1 MKTYAHFFL
10 IFIAL
15 LVSCKTPYKAASST
29 TTLYKIEASAPD
41 SLSPVQQFLQPYHD
55 QLSQSM
61 NEVIGYAEGDFV
73 KMQPSGSLGSLVADA
88 MLDAARLQN
97 QQVKGAICNYGG
109 IRIPS
114 MMKGDITIGKL
125 FEMLPFENELVIV
138 EVSGAVLHKW
148 LSHIE
153 VSGGWPIARTY
164 DYEILEVE
172 DGGGPGI
179 STYRTLEKGIEDDS
193 LYYFATNDYVAN
205 GGDNCE
211 FLKACKKINT
221 GLLIR
226 DVMIRYSRER
236 RRLVPDNTFRMRF
249 K

>member
-1 MKTYAHFFL
+1 MKTYTHY
-10 IFIAL
+10 IAL
-15 LVSCKTPYKAASST
+15 LGVLLFSCKVPYKAVSDT
-29 TTLYKIEASAPD
+29 TTLYRVEGRSPD
-41 SLSPVQQFLQPYHD
+41 AATEIQQFLQPFHD
-55 QLSQSM
+55 SIDQRMS
-61 NEVIGYAEGDFV
+61 EVIGYADGDFV

-97 QQVKGAICNYGG
+97 QKVKGAICNYGG

-114 MMKGDITIGKL
+114 MMKGDITVGKMY
-125 FEMLPFENELVIV
+125 EMLPFENELVIV

-179 STYRTLEKGIEDDS
+179 STYLTLEKGIEDDS

-226 DVMIRYSRER
+226 DVMIRYTRER
-236 RRLVPDNTFRMRF
+236 KRLQPDNTFRMRF